1 MFTNRG
7 MDKVDVIHICNG
19 VLMQETQEMWVQPL
33 GWDDP
38 LEEEVETQS
47 SLENSMDREA

>member
-1 MFTNRG
+1 
-7 MDKVDVIHICNG
+7 MDLGFPGGSTVKNPPAV
-19 VLMQETQEMWVQPL
+19 QEMWVQPL